1 VVLVN
6 LLSQLNVLALLLRL
20 QSSEWYQDRASTN
33 GNNLIDEPVRVV
45 LHRLCGEECSR
56 RIRLIGTHVR

>member
-1 VVLVN
+1 MCWP
-6 LLSQLNVLALLLRL
+6 LLLRP

-56 RIRLIGTHVR
+56 RIRLIGTHMP